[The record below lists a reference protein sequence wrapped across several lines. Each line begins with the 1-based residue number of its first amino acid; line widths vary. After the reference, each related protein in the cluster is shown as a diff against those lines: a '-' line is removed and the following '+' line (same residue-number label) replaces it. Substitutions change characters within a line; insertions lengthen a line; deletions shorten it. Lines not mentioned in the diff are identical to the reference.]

1 MIHPAKSRFL
11 ILAGL
16 SASAIALAACGS
28 SGSSDES
35 SAPAESASA
44 SASASTSAS
53 ESAMGGTVLP
63 PVMVADDA
71 TSATAKVGDTVVF
84 AVEDPVN
91 TKIATTDT
99 TLLEIT
105 QGYTDGSATFNP
117 GAKALAAGTATVTV
131 TEPDEP
137 VRTVT
142 VTIG

>member
-1 MIHPAKSRFL
+1 MIHPTKSRFL
-11 ILAGL
+11 MLAGV
-16 SASAIALAACGS
+16 SVAAIALAACGS
-28 SGSSDES
+28 SGTSEES

-44 SASASTSAS
+44 SAS
-53 ESAMGGTVLP
+53 ESPMGGDVLP

-84 AVEDPVN
+84 AVEDPVK

-142 VTIG
+142 VTIE

>member
-1 MIHPAKSRFL
+1 MINSQKSRVL
-11 ILAGL
+11 IITGL

-35 SAPAESASA
+35 SSPAASSSATSSA
-44 SASASTSAS
+44 SAS
-53 ESAMGGTVLP
+53 ESAIGGDVLP
-63 PVMVADDA
+63 PVIIPDDA
-71 TSATAKVGDTVVF
+71 TTGTAKVGDTVVF
-84 AVEDPVN
+84 NVEDPVN

-142 VTIG
+142 VTIE